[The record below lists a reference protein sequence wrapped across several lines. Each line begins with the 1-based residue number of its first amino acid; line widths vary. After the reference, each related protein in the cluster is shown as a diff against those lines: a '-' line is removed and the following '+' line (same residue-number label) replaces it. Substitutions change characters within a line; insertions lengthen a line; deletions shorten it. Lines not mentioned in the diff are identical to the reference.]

1 MRPGANALS
10 DVTRRARKP
19 EGGSTMKRILLAYD
33 GTTDADAALTT
44 TITLAKAFD
53 AEVGVVSVIP
63 VHPGRTPVD
72 PWDDRPAHAVY
83 LQRARQLLTDAGIE
97 PLLIEPAG
105 DPAIV
110 IEEEAER
117 GGYDTIVIGS
127 RRLGAVGRLLQGS
140 VSEHVATHAKTTVVV
155 AH

>member
-1 MRPGANALS
+1 
-10 DVTRRARKP
+10 
-19 EGGSTMKRILLAYD
+19 MKRILLAYD
-33 GTTDADAALTT
+33 GTADADAALAT

-53 AEVGVVSVIP
+53 AQVGVVSVVP

-72 PWDDRPAHAVY
+72 PWDDRPVHAEQLAH
-83 LQRARQLLTDAGIE
+83 ARQLLAEEGIE
-97 PLLIEPAG
+97 PMVLMEPAG

-117 GGYDTIVIGS
+117 GAYDTIVLGS
-127 RRLGAVGRLLQGS
+127 RRMGAVGRLLQGS
-140 VSEHVATHAKTTVVV
+140 VSEHVATHAKTTVVI

>member
-1 MRPGANALS
+1 
-10 DVTRRARKP
+10 
-19 EGGSTMKRILLAYD
+19 MKKILLAYD
-33 GTTDADAALTT
+33 GTTDADTALTT
-44 TITLAKAFD
+44 TVALAKAFD
-53 AEVGVVSVIP
+53 AEVGVVSVVP

-72 PWDDRPAHAVY
+72 PWDDRPAHAAH
-83 LQRARQLLTDAGIE
+83 LQRAHQLLEAQGIE
-97 PLLIEPAG
+97 PILIEPAG

-117 GGYDTIVIGS
+117 GAYDAIVVGS
-127 RRLGAVGRLLQGS
+127 RRLGAVGRILQGS

>member
-1 MRPGANALS
+1 
-10 DVTRRARKP
+10 
-19 EGGSTMKRILLAYD
+19 MKRILLAYD
-33 GTTDADAALTT
+33 GTPAADTAMSTT
-44 TITLAKAFD
+44 VALAKALK

-72 PWDDRPAHAVY
+72 PWDDRPVHTEQ
-83 LQRARQLLTDAGIE
+83 LERARRLLREYGIE
-97 PLLIEPAG
+97 PVLIEPAG
-105 DPAIV
+105 DPAMM

-140 VSEHVATHAKTTVVV
+140 VSEHVATHAKTTVVI
-155 AH
+155 A